1 LTNGNDMQN
10 GNRLQRRPA
19 AGSRRPT
26 GRGASGYDR
35 RPTGSRGAAG
45 YDGRGATGSRGAAGY
60 DGRGATGGRG
70 AAGYGGRG
78 ATGSGAAGYDGRAQA
93 GGRRPS
99 GRAAQGRRGAGNR
112 PVYGQPRRRGL
123 SPRLRAGLLLG
134 AAAIALVALGIGV
147 ARTVGDLRA
156 SSVERFLDN
165 VYVNGVN
172 LSGYTYEDGCAL
184 MAQDRD
190 RRLNTTYALTY
201 NGDSWGFKPA
211 DFGADYDY
219 QQEVDLAWNLGHVGS
234 RADRKQ
240 VADNLK
246 AAPAQFNSEITY
258 DEEALEGFV
267 DELYDAV
274 YQAPVDA
281 EVAVT
286 GTRPE
291 IITASKNGVELDRER
306 TQDNLVALIETGEG
320 STALPVEPLLPAV
333 TSDNMEMKVVAKFA
347 TDVTFRGHDSRSNVA
362 LALSFFNGYVV
373 YPGDTCDFNAVVGP
387 RTIGRGFKEAPEYA
401 GNEKVKGV
409 GGGVCQAST
418 TLYDAV
424 LMANMTIL
432 ERHNHKMTVSYVEPS
447 QDAAVEYGTN
457 GSDGKNFVFRN
468 DTDHA
473 IYIYTD
479 VDKEFATVTI
489 YGTRP
494 EYHYQLE
501 SVVIDEQK
509 STRKRYEPDYSGKEV
524 FYITDKPKLKVEGHG
539 SCHSEG
545 WLVAYDWDT
554 KEEVSR
560 EQISYDSYV
569 AGMNVYWRGVH
580 DEKGNVVDP
589 EAEKEEKGT

>member
-1 LTNGNDMQN
+1 MTNGRYMEN
-10 GNRLQRRPA
+10 GYRPGGGAGRTSTAGRTSA
-19 AGSRRPT
+19 AGRSAY
-26 GRGASGYDR
+26 GRDTSAGRNRDYDR
-35 RPTGSRGAAG
+35 RGDYDRRISAGRAPGRTSAASRGG
-45 YDGRGATGSRGAAGY
+45 YGRG
-60 DGRGATGGRG
+60 
-70 AAGYGGRG
+70 
-78 ATGSGAAGYDGRAQA
+78 
-93 GGRRPS
+93 
-99 GRAAQGRRGAGNR
+99 
-112 PVYGQPRRRGL
+112 PVNPRQGQPRRARRGI
-123 SPRLRAGLLLG
+123 SPRLRLGLVLG
-134 AAAIALVALGIGV
+134 VAVIVLVALGIGI

-172 LSGYTYEDGCAL
+172 LSGQTYEDGL
-184 MAQDRD
+184 TLVSQDRD
-190 RRLNTTYALTY
+190 RRLNTTYKLTY
-201 NGDSWGFKPA
+201 GDNSWGFRPS
-211 DFGADYDY
+211 DYGASFDYVE
-219 QQEVDLAWNLGHVGS
+219 QVDLAWNLGHVGS

-240 VADNLK
+240 VADNLQT
-246 AAPAQFNSEITY
+246 APAHFNSEITY
-258 DEEALEGFV
+258 NEEAVEDFV
-267 DELYDAV
+267 DQLYDEI

-291 IITASKNGVELDRER
+291 IIQASKNGVELDRER
-306 TQDNLVALIETGEG
+306 ATDNLVALIETGEG
-320 STALPVEPLLPAV
+320 STQLPVEPLLPAV
-333 TSDNMEMKVVAKFA
+333 TSDNMEMKVVAKFS
-347 TDVTFRGHDSRSNVA
+347 TDVTFRGSDSRSNVA
-362 LALSFFNGYVV
+362 TALSFFNGYVV

-457 GSDGKNFVFRN
+457 GTDGKNFVFRN
-468 DTDHA
+468 DTAHA
-473 IYIYTD
+473 IYIYTS
-479 VDKEFATVTI
+479 VDREFATVTI

-501 SVVIDEQK
+501 SVVLDEQK

-524 FYITDKPKLKVEGHG
+524 YYITDKPKLKIEGHG

-589 EAEKEEKGT
+589 EAEKKDEKGT

>member
-1 LTNGNDMQN
+1 MTNGRYMQN
-10 GNRLQRRPA
+10 GNRSGTGAYHRDGGRPADGPHPRAGARRP
-19 AGSRRPT
+19 S
-26 GRGASGYDR
+26 
-35 RPTGSRGAAG
+35 
-45 YDGRGATGSRGAAGY
+45 DGRGVPDRHSVLNRRGTA
-60 DGRGATGGRG
+60 
-70 AAGYGGRG
+70 
-78 ATGSGAAGYDGRAQA
+78 
-93 GGRRPS
+93 GRRPPAQDRRTQGSQGS
-99 GRAAQGRRGAGNR
+99 GGGRPGYGNGPRGPQPARRA
-112 PVYGQPRRRGL
+112 QPRRRFGGWRSIPPKL
-123 SPRLRAGLLLG
+123 RLGICLG
-134 AAAIALVALGIGV
+134 VAALALVGTGLGI
-147 ARTVGDLRA
+147 ARLVGDVRDA
-156 SSVERFLDN
+156 SVERFLDN

-172 LSGYTYEDGCAL
+172 LSGRTYEEGLAL
-184 MAQDRD
+184 AAQEKDK
-190 RRLNTTYALTY
+190 RLNTTYKLTY
-201 NGDSWGFKPA
+201 GSDSWNFKPA
-211 DFGADYDY
+211 DYGAKFDY
-219 QQEVDLAWNLGHVGS
+219 QEDVNLAWNLGHVGS
-234 RADRKQ
+234 REDRRQ
-240 VADNLK
+240 
-246 AAPAQFNSEITY
+246 AAQALQDTPARFNSKLSY
-258 DEEALEGFV
+258 DDDALEAFV
-267 DELYDAV
+267 DDLYDQIYV
-274 YQAPVDA
+274 APVDA

-286 GTRPE
+286 ETRPE

-306 TQDNLVALIETGEG
+306 THDNLVALIETGEG
-320 STALPVEPLLPAV
+320 STELPVETLLPAV

-362 LALSFFNGYVV
+362 QALSFFNGYVV

-387 RTIGRGFKEAPEYA
+387 RTVGRGFKEAPEYA

-424 LMANMTIL
+424 IMANMTIL

-473 IYIYTD
+473 IYIYTS
-479 VDKEFATVTI
+479 VDREFATVTI

-494 EYHYQLE
+494 EYHYELV
-501 SVVIDEQK
+501 SVILDEQK
-509 STRKRYEPDYSGKEV
+509 STRKRYEPDYSGKNV
-524 FYITDKPKLKVEGHG
+524 YYITDKPKLKIEGHG

-589 EAEKEEKGT
+589 EAEKADEKGT